1 MWGPLPAEA
10 PVFSMSRTRFSL
22 CSLVLACSVVVPAAQ
37 QAPQFRTGTHSVPV
51 YVTAIDASG
60 HLVTDLTQDDFMLL
74 DNGQPQAIS
83 NFANNT
89 QPITVVVML
98 DRSGSVEEH
107 FPLIEGA
114 AAEFVQHLT
123 VDDTARIGSFSERIQ
138 LDPVAFTND
147 RERLL
152 EIIKTELQP
161 IGPTPLWNATNVAMT
176 ALTTQPGRR
185 VVLVFTDGMDA
196 PLSGRP
202 NVTYSEIRRRAEEEE
217 IMVYGVGLV
226 RECDSPVSRKDEV
239 KPGLSSSGS
248 SADDNA
254 GLLYQRRRGGGV
266 PSRPRLPGMPGGIR
280 LPGGRMPV
288 PMPVPPPRIPRG
300 QPPVFGPVK
309 PAEST
314 CAATKPDPN
323 LRALA
328 DVSGGGYFELS
339 KATDLA
345 ATFARVAN
353 ELHRQYLL
361 GFVTPVADGT
371 LHRLEV
377 QVKRPGVQI
386 KARKSY
392 LAPR

>member
-1 MWGPLPAEA
+1 MTEPLPAEA
-10 PVFSMSRTRFSL
+10 PVFSMSRTRISL
-22 CSLVLACSVVVPAAQ
+22 CSVVLAFSVVVPAAQ
-37 QAPQFRTGTHSVPV
+37 QAPQFRTGTHTVPV

-60 HLVTDLTQDDFMLL
+60 HLVADLTQDEFVLL
-74 DNGQPQAIS
+74 DNGQPQPIT

-114 AAEFVQHLT
+114 AAEFVHHLT
-123 VDDTARIGSFSERIQ
+123 LDDAARIGSFAERIQ

-147 RERLL
+147 RDKLL
-152 EIIKTELQP
+152 EILRTELQP

-202 NVTYSEIRRRAEEEE
+202 NVTFAEIRRRAEEEE

-226 RECDSPVSRKDEV
+226 RECDPPASRKSSDMKAGV
-239 KPGLSSSGS
+239 FSSSPAPEES
-248 SADDNA
+248 P

-266 PSRPRLPGMPGGIR
+266 PGRPRLPGMPGGLR
-280 LPGGRMPV
+280 LPGRMPT
-288 PMPVPPPRIPRG
+288 PMPLPPPRVPKAP
-300 QPPVFGPVK
+300 PPVFGPVK
-309 PAEST
+309 PAETT
-314 CAATKPDPN
+314 CAASRPDPN
-323 LRALA
+323 LRSLA

-345 ATFARVAN
+345 STFTRVAD

-361 GFVTPVADGT
+361 GFVTPVADGA

-377 QVKRPGVQI
+377 RVKRPGVQL

>member
-1 MWGPLPAEA
+1 MSVPLPAEA
-10 PVFSMSRTRFSL
+10 PVFSMSRTRISL
-22 CSLVLACSVVVPAAQ
+22 CSLVLAFAVVVPAAQ
-37 QAPQFRTGTHSVPV
+37 QAPQFRTGIHTVPV

-60 HLVTDLTQDDFMLL
+60 HLVTDLTQDDFVLL
-74 DNGQPQAIS
+74 DNGQAQTIS

-114 AAEFVQHLT
+114 AAEFVHHLT
-123 VDDTARIGSFSERIQ
+123 LEDAARIGSFAERIQ
-138 LDPVAFTND
+138 VDPVGFTND
-147 RERLL
+147 RDKLL
-152 EIIKTELQP
+152 EIVRTELQP

-176 ALTTQPGRR
+176 ALTSQPGRR
-185 VVLVFTDGMDA
+185 VVLLFTDGMDA

-202 NVTYSEIRRRAEEEE
+202 NVTFAEIRRRAEEEE

-226 RECDSPVSRKDEV
+226 HECEAPASRKAPARELISDV
-239 KPGLSSSGS
+239 QRFQTQ
-248 SADDNA
+248 DDMR
-254 GLLYQRRRGGGV
+254 LQRRRGGPV
-266 PSRPRLPGMPGGIR
+266 PTRPRLPGMPGGLR
-280 LPGGRMPV
+280 LPGGRMPP
-288 PMPVPPPRIPRG
+288 PMPLPPPRVPRG

-309 PAEST
+309 PMEST
-314 CAATKPDPN
+314 CASTKPDPN
-323 LRALA
+323 LRTLA

-339 KATDLA
+339 RATDLA
-345 ATFARVAN
+345 STFTRVAD

-361 GFVTPVADGT
+361 GFVTPVTDGA

-377 QVKRPGVQI
+377 HVKRPGVQI

>member
-1 MWGPLPAEA
+1 
-10 PVFSMSRTRFSL
+10 
-22 CSLVLACSVVVPAAQ
+22 
-37 QAPQFRTGTHSVPV
+37 V
-51 YVTAIDASG
+51 YVTATDATG
-60 HLVTDLTQDDFMLL
+60 HLVTDLTQDDFVLL

-107 FPLIEGA
+107 FPLVEGA
-114 AAEFVQHLT
+114 AAEFVHHLT
-123 VDDTARIGSFSERIQ
+123 TEDAARIGSFAERIQ
-138 LDPVAFTND
+138 IDPVSFTGD
-147 RERLL
+147 REMLL
-152 EIIKTELQP
+152 NIIKTELQP
-161 IGPTPLWNATNVAMT
+161 IGPTPLWNATNAAMT
-176 ALTTQPGRR
+176 ALSSQPGRR

-202 NVTYSEIRRRAEEEE
+202 NVSFPEIRRRAEEEE

-226 RECDSPVSRKDEV
+226 RECDPPVSRKAP
-239 KPGLSSSGS
+239 KPEIVSDRPRFET
-248 SADDNA
+248 DDDIRF
-254 GLLYQRRRGGGV
+254 QRRRGGGGL
-266 PSRPRLPGMPGGIR
+266 PTRPRLPGMPGGLR
-280 LPGGRMPV
+280 LPGGRMPP
-288 PMPVPPPRIPRG
+288 PMPMPPPRGPRNPG
-300 QPPVFGPVK
+300 PVFGPVK
-309 PAEST
+309 PTTETA

-323 LRALA
+323 LRTLA

-345 ATFARVAN
+345 STFTRVAD

-361 GFVTPVADGT
+361 GFVTPVTDGA

-377 QVKRPGVQI
+377 QVKRPGVHV

>member
-1 MWGPLPAEA
+1 MS
-10 PVFSMSRTRFSL
+10 SMSRTRISL
-22 CSLVLACSVVVPAAQ
+22 CSLVLALSVVVPAAQ
-37 QAPQFRTGTHSVPV
+37 QTPQFRTGTHNVPV

-60 HLVTDLTQDDFMLL
+60 HLVTDLTQDDFVLL
-74 DNGQPQAIS
+74 DNGQPQTIS

-114 AAEFVQHLT
+114 AAEFVHHLGP
-123 VDDTARIGSFSERIQ
+123 DDAARIGSFAERIQ
-138 LDPVAFTND
+138 LDPVAFTGD
-147 RERLL
+147 RDTLL
-152 EIIKTELQP
+152 EILRTELQP

-202 NVTYSEIRRRAEEEE
+202 NVPFADIRRRAEEEE

-226 RECDSPVSRKDEV
+226 RECEAPAPHKAPDMRPQPSSPATASEE
-239 KPGLSSSGS
+239 S
-248 SADDNA
+248 A
-254 GLLYQRRRGGGV
+254 GLLYQRRRGGQL
-266 PSRPRLPGMPGGIR
+266 PTRPRLPGMPGGLR
-280 LPGGRMPV
+280 LPGGRMPT
-288 PMPVPPPRIPRG
+288 PMPLPPPRVPRG

-309 PAEST
+309 PMEST
-314 CAATKPDPN
+314 CASIKPDPN
-323 LRALA
+323 LRTLA

-345 ATFARVAN
+345 STFTRVAD

-361 GFVTPVADGT
+361 GFVTPVTDGA

-377 QVKRPGVQI
+377 RVKRPGVQI